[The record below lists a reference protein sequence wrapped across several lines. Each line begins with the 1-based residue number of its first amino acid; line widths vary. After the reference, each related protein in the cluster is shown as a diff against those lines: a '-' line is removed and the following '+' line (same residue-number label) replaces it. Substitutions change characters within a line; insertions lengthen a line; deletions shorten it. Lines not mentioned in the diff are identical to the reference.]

1 MNCVY
6 IACYF
11 LFQVHL
17 SPGSCTSFTFFFY
30 IICQNEVLPV
40 THSFTCLPAL
50 FYLFFTTAVQYKKNS
65 RPSFRKAGAF
75 ILKMTI
81 AFLYLADYTIP

>member
-1 MNCVY
+1 MNNLY
-6 IACYF
+6 NLRYF

-17 SPGSCTSFTFFFY
+17 SSKSCTSFAFFFY
-30 IICQNEVLPV
+30 IICRNEVLPV

-50 FYLFFTTAVQYKKNS
+50 FYLFFITAVQHKKNS

-81 AFLYLADYTIP
+81 AFLYLADYTKP